1 MEGMIVPQLQRFL
14 TACRRFPWRALFRTL
29 HQRFREDRLGQTAGS
44 LTFTTTIALVPL
56 FTVALAVFTVFPMFG
71 QFQTVLQ
78 RWLVESLIPDSIS
91 RQVLGYL
98 TQFSSKASRL
108 GVVGVLFLLVS
119 AITLVFTIDRTLN
132 AIWRVRARRPWS
144 QRVLLYWA
152 AITLGPLLMGASVV
166 MMSYVVSVSRGVVS
180 AMPGQMRVLLDG
192 LEFLLLIGGVSALY
206 KYVPY
211 VHVPWRHALLGG
223 TLVTLATELARR
235 VLTLYLA
242 SMPAYSTIYGAF
254 ATLPILLIWIYTAWV
269 IVLAGA
275 VLVANLHS
283 LLGGRLR
290 EGDTPGWPFQLA
302 LESMQRLVLARD
314 SRERGVSL
322 EDLAHDLQVDP
333 LDLERVLETLV
344 SLDWVGQLKEEGV
357 RSPRYVVLTQPETT
371 PLLPLM
377 ERLLWSPSPIT
388 PSLWARWQG
397 LTLAEAL

>member
-1 MEGMIVPQLQRFL
+1 MIVPQLQRFL
-14 TACRRFPWRALFRTL
+14 TACRRFPWLTLFRTL

-71 QFQTVLQ
+71 QFQSVLQ
-78 RWLVESLIPDSIS
+78 RWLIESLVPDSIS

-119 AITLVFTIDRTLN
+119 AITLVFTIDRSLN
-132 AIWRVRARRPWS
+132 AIWRVRTRRPWA

-152 AITLGPLLMGASVV
+152 AITLGPLLMAASVV

-180 AMPGQMRVLLDG
+180 AMPSQLHVLLDG

-223 TLVTLATELARR
+223 TLVTLVTELARR
-235 VLTLYLA
+235 LLTLYLA
-242 SMPAYSTIYGAF
+242 SMPTYSTIYGAF

-275 VLVANLHS
+275 VFVANLHS

-290 EGDTPGWPFQLA
+290 QGDTPGWPFQLA
-302 LESMQRLVLARD
+302 LETVQRLVLARD

-322 EDLAHDLQVDP
+322 EDLGHDLQVDP
-333 LDLERVLETLV
+333 LELERVLETLV
-344 SLDWVGQLKEEGV
+344 ALDWVGQLKEEGV
-357 RSPRYVVLTQPETT
+357 RSPRYVLLARPEAT
-371 PLLPLM
+371 PLTPLM
-377 ERLLWSPSPIT
+377 HRLMWTPSAVTPALWS
-388 PSLWARWQG
+388 RWQG
-397 LTLAEAL
+397 LTLADAL

>member
-14 TACRRFPWRALFRTL
+14 TDCRRFPWLTLFRTL

-71 QFQTVLQ
+71 QFQVVLQ
-78 RWLVESLIPDSIS
+78 RWLIESLIPDSIS

-119 AITLVFTIDRTLN
+119 AVTLVFTIDRSLN
-132 AIWRVRARRPWS
+132 AIWRVRTRRPWA

-152 AITLGPLLMGASVV
+152 AITLGPLLMAASVM
-166 MMSYVVSVSRGVVS
+166 MMSYVVSVSRGAVS
-180 AMPGQMRVLLDG
+180 AMPSQWHVLLDG

-223 TLVTLATELARR
+223 TLATLATELARR
-235 VLTLYLA
+235 LLTLYLA

-269 IVLAGA
+269 IILAGA
-275 VLVANLHS
+275 VFVASLHS

-290 EGDTPGWPFQLA
+290 QGDTPGWLFQLA
-302 LESMQRLVLARD
+302 LESVQRLQLARA
-314 SRERGVSL
+314 SQERGVSL
-322 EDLAHDLQVDP
+322 ADLAHDLQVDT
-333 LDLERVLETLV
+333 LALEPVLATLGE
-344 SLDWVGQLKEEGV
+344 LDWVGQLKEDGA
-357 RSPRYVVLTQPETT
+357 RSPRYVLLAQPERT
-371 PLLPLM
+371 PLSPLM
-377 ERLLWSPSPIT
+377 AKLLWSPSAEAPA
-388 PSLWARWQG
+388 LWSRWQG
-397 LTLAEAL
+397 LTLADAL

>member
-1 MEGMIVPQLQRFL
+1 MIVPQLQRFL
-14 TACRRFPWRALFRTL
+14 TACRRFPWLTLFRTL

-71 QFQTVLQ
+71 QFQNVLQ
-78 RWLVESLIPDSIS
+78 RWLIESLVPDSIS

-119 AITLVFTIDRTLN
+119 AITLVFTIDRSLN
-132 AIWRVRARRPWS
+132 AIWRVRTRRPWA

-152 AITLGPLLMGASVV
+152 AITLGPLLMAASVV

-180 AMPGQMRVLLDG
+180 AMPSQLHVLLDG

-223 TLVTLATELARR
+223 TLVTLVTELARR
-235 VLTLYLA
+235 LLTLYLA

-275 VLVANLHS
+275 VFVANLHS

-290 EGDTPGWPFQLA
+290 QGDTPGWPFQLA
-302 LESMQRLVLARD
+302 LETLQRLVLARD

-322 EDLAHDLQVDP
+322 EDLGHDLQVDP
-333 LDLERVLETLV
+333 LDLERVLATLV
-344 SLDWVGQLKEEGV
+344 DLDWVGQLKEEGV
-357 RSPRYVVLTQPETT
+357 RSPRYVLLARPEAT
-371 PLLPLM
+371 PLAPLM
-377 ERLLWSPSPIT
+377 HRLMWSPSAVT
-388 PSLWARWQG
+388 PALWTRWQG
-397 LTLAEAL
+397 LTLADAL

>member
-1 MEGMIVPQLQRFL
+1 MIVPQLQRFL
-14 TACRRFPWRALFRTL
+14 TACRRFPWLTLFRTL

-71 QFQTVLQ
+71 QFQNVLQ
-78 RWLVESLIPDSIS
+78 RWLIESLVPDSIS

-119 AITLVFTIDRTLN
+119 AITLVFTIDRSLN
-132 AIWRVRARRPWS
+132 AIWRVRTRRPWA

-152 AITLGPLLMGASVV
+152 AITLGPLLMAASVM
-166 MMSYVVSVSRGVVS
+166 MMSYVVSVSRGVVN
-180 AMPGQMRVLLDG
+180 AMPSQLHVLLDG

-223 TLVTLATELARR
+223 TLVTLVTELARR
-235 VLTLYLA
+235 LLTLYLA

-275 VLVANLHS
+275 VFVANLHS

-290 EGDTPGWPFQLA
+290 QGDTPGWPFQLA
-302 LESMQRLVLARD
+302 LETVQRLVLARD

-322 EDLAHDLQVDP
+322 EDLGHDLQVDP

-344 SLDWVGQLKEEGV
+344 DLDWVGQLKEEGV
-357 RSPRYVVLTQPETT
+357 RSPRYVLLARPEAT
-371 PLLPLM
+371 PLAPLM
-377 ERLLWSPSPIT
+377 HRLMWSPSAVT
-388 PSLWARWQG
+388 PALWSRWQG
-397 LTLAEAL
+397 LTLADAL

>member
-1 MEGMIVPQLQRFL
+1 MIVPQLQRFL
-14 TACRRFPWRALFRTL
+14 TACRRFPWLTLFRTL

-71 QFQTVLQ
+71 QFQNVLQ
-78 RWLVESLIPDSIS
+78 RWLIESLVPDSIS

-119 AITLVFTIDRTLN
+119 AITLVFTIDRSLN
-132 AIWRVRARRPWS
+132 AIWRVRTRRPWA

-152 AITLGPLLMGASVV
+152 AITLGPLLMAASVM

-180 AMPGQMRVLLDG
+180 AMPSQLHVLLDG

-223 TLVTLATELARR
+223 TLVTLVTELARR
-235 VLTLYLA
+235 LLTLYLA

-275 VLVANLHS
+275 VFVANLHS

-290 EGDTPGWPFQLA
+290 QGDTPGWPFQLA
-302 LESMQRLVLARD
+302 LETVQRLVLARD

-322 EDLAHDLQVDP
+322 EDLGHDLQVDP
-333 LDLERVLETLV
+333 LDLERVLASLV
-344 SLDWVGQLKEEGV
+344 DL
-357 RSPRYVVLTQPETT
+357 
-371 PLLPLM
+371 
-377 ERLLWSPSPIT
+377 
-388 PSLWARWQG
+388 
-397 LTLAEAL
+397 

>member
-14 TACRRFPWRALFRTL
+14 TACRRFPWLALFRTL

-71 QFQTVLQ
+71 QFQSVLQ
-78 RWLVESLIPDSIS
+78 RWLIESLVPDSIS

-108 GVVGVLFLLVS
+108 GVVGVLFLLAS
-119 AITLVFTIDRTLN
+119 AVTLVFTIDRSLN
-132 AIWRVRARRPWS
+132 AIWRVRARRPWA

-180 AMPGQMRVLLDG
+180 AMPGQLRVVLDS

-223 TLVTLATELARR
+223 TMVTLVTELARR
-235 VLTLYLA
+235 LLTLYLA

-275 VLVANLHS
+275 VLVANLPR

-290 EGDTPGWPFQLA
+290 LGDTPGWPFQLA
-302 LESMQRLVLARD
+302 LESLQRLVLARD
-314 SRERGVSL
+314 SQERGVSL
-322 EDLAHDLQVDP
+322 EDLGHDLQVDP
-333 LDLERVLETLV
+333 LDLERVLESLV
-344 SLDWVGQLKEEGV
+344 ELDWVGQLKEEGV
-357 RSPRYVVLTQPETT
+357 RAPRYVLLVRPEST
-371 PLLPLM
+371 PLAPLM
-377 ERLLWSPSPIT
+377 QRLLWSPGAVT
-388 PSLWARWQG
+388 PALWSRWQG
-397 LTLAEAL
+397 LRLAEAL

>member
-1 MEGMIVPQLQRFL
+1 MIVPQVQRFL
-14 TACRRFPWRALFRTL
+14 TACRRFPWLTLFRTL

-71 QFQTVLQ
+71 QFQNVLQ
-78 RWLVESLIPDSIS
+78 RWLIESLVPDSIS

-119 AITLVFTIDRTLN
+119 AITLVFTIDRSLN
-132 AIWRVRARRPWS
+132 AIWRVRTRRPWA

-152 AITLGPLLMGASVV
+152 AITLGPLLMAASVM

-180 AMPGQMRVLLDG
+180 AMPSQLHVLLDG

-223 TLVTLATELARR
+223 TLVTLVTELARR
-235 VLTLYLA
+235 LLTLYLA

-275 VLVANLHS
+275 VFVANLPS

-290 EGDTPGWPFQLA
+290 QGDTPGWPFQLA
-302 LESMQRLVLARD
+302 LETVQRLVLARD

-322 EDLAHDLQVDP
+322 EDLGHDLQVDP
-333 LDLERVLETLV
+333 LDLERVLATLV
-344 SLDWVGQLKEEGV
+344 DLDWVGQLKEEGV
-357 RSPRYVVLTQPETT
+357 RSPRYVLLARPEAT
-371 PLLPLM
+371 PLAPLM
-377 ERLLWSPSPIT
+377 HRLMWTPSAVTPALWS
-388 PSLWARWQG
+388 RWQG
-397 LTLAEAL
+397 LTLADAL

>member
-1 MEGMIVPQLQRFL
+1 MIVPQLQRFL
-14 TACRRFPWRALFRTL
+14 TACRRFPWLTLFRTL

-71 QFQTVLQ
+71 QFQNVLQ
-78 RWLVESLIPDSIS
+78 RWLIESLVPDSIS

-119 AITLVFTIDRTLN
+119 AITLVFTIDRSLN
-132 AIWRVRARRPWS
+132 AIWRVRTRRPWA

-152 AITLGPLLMGASVV
+152 AITLGPLLMAASVM

-180 AMPGQMRVLLDG
+180 AMPSQLHVLLDG

-223 TLVTLATELARR
+223 TLVTLVTELARR
-235 VLTLYLA
+235 LLTLYLA

-275 VLVANLHS
+275 VFVANLPS
-283 LLGGRLR
+283 LMGGRLR
-290 EGDTPGWPFQLA
+290 QGDTPGWPFQLA
-302 LESMQRLVLARD
+302 LETVQRLVLARD

-322 EDLAHDLQVDP
+322 EDLGHDLQVDP
-333 LDLERVLETLV
+333 LELERVMETLV
-344 SLDWVGQLKEEGV
+344 DLDWVGQLKEEGV
-357 RSPRYVVLTQPETT
+357 RSPRYVLLARPEAT
-371 PLLPLM
+371 PLAPLM
-377 ERLLWSPSPIT
+377 HRLMWSPSAVT
-388 PSLWARWQG
+388 PALWSRWQG
-397 LTLAEAL
+397 LTLADAL

>member
-1 MEGMIVPQLQRFL
+1 MIVPQVQRFL
-14 TACRRFPWRALFRTL
+14 TACRRFPWLTLFRTL

-71 QFQTVLQ
+71 QFQNVLQ
-78 RWLVESLIPDSIS
+78 RWLIESLVPDSIS

-119 AITLVFTIDRTLN
+119 AITLVFTIDRSLN
-132 AIWRVRARRPWS
+132 AIWRVRTRRPWA

-152 AITLGPLLMGASVV
+152 AITLGPLLMAASVM

-180 AMPGQMRVLLDG
+180 AMPSQLHVLLDG

-223 TLVTLATELARR
+223 TLVTLVTELARR
-235 VLTLYLA
+235 LLTLYLA

-275 VLVANLHS
+275 VFVANLPS

-290 EGDTPGWPFQLA
+290 QGDTPGWPFQLA
-302 LESMQRLVLARD
+302 LEMVQRLVLARD

-322 EDLAHDLQVDP
+322 EDLGHDLQVDP
-333 LDLERVLETLV
+333 LDLERVLATLV
-344 SLDWVGQLKEEGV
+344 DLDWVGQLKEEGV
-357 RSPRYVVLTQPETT
+357 RSPRYVLLARPEAT
-371 PLLPLM
+371 PLAPLM
-377 ERLLWSPSPIT
+377 HRLMWTPSAVTPALWS
-388 PSLWARWQG
+388 RWQG
-397 LTLAEAL
+397 LTLADAL

>member
-1 MEGMIVPQLQRFL
+1 MIVPQLQRFL
-14 TACRRFPWRALFRTL
+14 TACRRFPWLTLFRTL

-71 QFQTVLQ
+71 QFQNVLQ
-78 RWLVESLIPDSIS
+78 RWLIESLVPDSIS

-119 AITLVFTIDRTLN
+119 AITLVFTIDRSLN
-132 AIWRVRARRPWS
+132 AIWRVRTRRPWA

-152 AITLGPLLMGASVV
+152 AITLGPLLMAASVM

-180 AMPGQMRVLLDG
+180 AMPSQLHVLLDG

-223 TLVTLATELARR
+223 TLVTLVTELARR
-235 VLTLYLA
+235 LLTLYLA

-275 VLVANLHS
+275 VFVANLHS

-290 EGDTPGWPFQLA
+290 QGDTPGWPFQLA
-302 LESMQRLVLARD
+302 LETLQRLVLARD

-322 EDLAHDLQVDP
+322 EDLGHDLQVDP

-344 SLDWVGQLKEEGV
+344 ELDWVGQLKEEGV
-357 RSPRYVVLTQPETT
+357 RSPRYVLLARPEAT
-371 PLLPLM
+371 PLAPLM
-377 ERLLWSPSPIT
+377 HRLMWSPSAVT
-388 PSLWARWQG
+388 PALWTRWQG
-397 LTLAEAL
+397 LTLADAL

>member
-1 MEGMIVPQLQRFL
+1 MIVPQVQRFL
-14 TACRRFPWRALFRTL
+14 TACRRFPWLTLFRTL

-71 QFQTVLQ
+71 QFQNVLQ
-78 RWLVESLIPDSIS
+78 RWLIESLVPDSIS

-119 AITLVFTIDRTLN
+119 AITLVFTIDRSLN
-132 AIWRVRARRPWS
+132 AIWRVRTRRPWA

-152 AITLGPLLMGASVV
+152 AITLGPLLMAASVM

-180 AMPGQMRVLLDG
+180 AMPSQLHVLLDG

-223 TLVTLATELARR
+223 TLVTLVTELARR
-235 VLTLYLA
+235 LLTLYLA
-242 SMPAYSTIYGAF
+242 SVPAYSTIYGAF

-275 VLVANLHS
+275 VFVANLPS

-290 EGDTPGWPFQLA
+290 QGDTPGWPFQLA
-302 LESMQRLVLARD
+302 LETVQRLVLARD

-322 EDLAHDLQVDP
+322 EDLGHDLQVDP
-333 LDLERVLETLV
+333 LDLERVLASLV
-344 SLDWVGQLKEEGV
+344 DLDWVGQLKEEGV
-357 RSPRYVVLTQPETT
+357 RSPRYVLLARPEAT
-371 PLLPLM
+371 PLAPLM
-377 ERLLWSPSPIT
+377 HRLMWTPSAVTPALWS
-388 PSLWARWQG
+388 RWQG
-397 LTLAEAL
+397 LTLADAL

>member
-1 MEGMIVPQLQRFL
+1 MIVPQLQRFL
-14 TACRRFPWRALFRTL
+14 TACRRFPWLTLLRTL

-78 RWLVESLIPDSIS
+78 RWLIESLVPDSIS

-119 AITLVFTIDRTLN
+119 AITLVFTIDRSLN
-132 AIWRVRARRPWS
+132 AIWRVRTRRPWA

-152 AITLGPLLMGASVV
+152 AITLGPLLMAASVV

-180 AMPGQMRVLLDG
+180 AMPSQLHVLLDG

-223 TLVTLATELARR
+223 TLVTLVTELARR
-235 VLTLYLA
+235 LLTLYLA
-242 SMPAYSTIYGAF
+242 SMPTYSTIYGAF

-275 VLVANLHS
+275 VFVANLHS

-290 EGDTPGWPFQLA
+290 QGDTPGWPFQLA
-302 LESMQRLVLARD
+302 LETVQRLVLARD

-322 EDLAHDLQVDP
+322 EDLGHDLQVDP
-333 LDLERVLETLV
+333 LELERVLETLV
-344 SLDWVGQLKEEGV
+344 ALDWVGQLKEEGV
-357 RSPRYVVLTQPETT
+357 RSPRYVLLARPEAT
-371 PLLPLM
+371 PLTPLM
-377 ERLLWSPSPIT
+377 HRLMWTPSAVTPALWS
-388 PSLWARWQG
+388 RWQG
-397 LTLAEAL
+397 LTLADAL

>member
-1 MEGMIVPQLQRFL
+1 MIVPQLQRFL
-14 TACRRFPWRALFRTL
+14 TACRRFPWLTLFRTL

-71 QFQTVLQ
+71 QFQNVLQ
-78 RWLVESLIPDSIS
+78 RWLIESLVPDSIS

-119 AITLVFTIDRTLN
+119 AITLVFTIDRSLN
-132 AIWRVRARRPWS
+132 AIWRVRTRRPWA

-152 AITLGPLLMGASVV
+152 AITLGPLLMAASVM

-180 AMPGQMRVLLDG
+180 AMPSQLHVLLDG

-223 TLVTLATELARR
+223 TLVTLVTELARR
-235 VLTLYLA
+235 LLTLYLA

-275 VLVANLHS
+275 VFVANLPS
-283 LLGGRLR
+283 LMGGRLR
-290 EGDTPGWPFQLA
+290 QGDTPGWPFQLA
-302 LESMQRLVLARD
+302 LETVQRLVLARD

-322 EDLAHDLQVDP
+322 EDLGHDLQVDP
-333 LDLERVLETLV
+333 LDLERVLATLV
-344 SLDWVGQLKEEGV
+344 DLDWVGQLKEEGV
-357 RSPRYVVLTQPETT
+357 RSPRYVLLARPEAT
-371 PLLPLM
+371 PLAPLM
-377 ERLLWSPSPIT
+377 HRLMWTPSAVTPALWS
-388 PSLWARWQG
+388 RWQG
-397 LTLAEAL
+397 LTLADAL

>member
-1 MEGMIVPQLQRFL
+1 MIVPQVQRFL
-14 TACRRFPWRALFRTL
+14 PACRRFPWLTLFRTL

-71 QFQTVLQ
+71 QFQNVLQ
-78 RWLVESLIPDSIS
+78 RWLIESLVPDSIS

-119 AITLVFTIDRTLN
+119 AITLVFTIDRSLN
-132 AIWRVRARRPWS
+132 AIWRVRTRRPWA

-152 AITLGPLLMGASVV
+152 AITLGPLLMAASVM

-180 AMPGQMRVLLDG
+180 AMPSQLHVLLDG

-223 TLVTLATELARR
+223 TLVTLVTELARR
-235 VLTLYLA
+235 LLTLYLA

-275 VLVANLHS
+275 VFVANLPS
-283 LLGGRLR
+283 LLGGGLR
-290 EGDTPGWPFQLA
+290 QGDTPGWPFQLA
-302 LESMQRLVLARD
+302 LETVQRLVLARD

-322 EDLAHDLQVDP
+322 EDLGHDLQVDP
-333 LDLERVLETLV
+333 LDLERVLATLV
-344 SLDWVGQLKEEGV
+344 DLDWVGQLKEEGV
-357 RSPRYVVLTQPETT
+357 RSPRYVLLARPEAT
-371 PLLPLM
+371 PLAPLM
-377 ERLLWSPSPIT
+377 HRLMWTPSAVTPALWS
-388 PSLWARWQG
+388 RWQG
-397 LTLAEAL
+397 LTLADAL

>member
-1 MEGMIVPQLQRFL
+1 MIVPQVQRFL
-14 TACRRFPWRALFRTL
+14 TACRRFPWLTLFRTL

-71 QFQTVLQ
+71 QFQSVLQ
-78 RWLVESLIPDSIS
+78 RWLIESLVPDSIS

-119 AITLVFTIDRTLN
+119 AITLVFTIDRSLN
-132 AIWRVRARRPWS
+132 AIWRVRTRRPWA
-144 QRVLLYWA
+144 QRAMLYWA
-152 AITLGPLLMGASVV
+152 AITLGPLLMAASVM
-166 MMSYVVSVSRGVVS
+166 MMSYVVSVSRGMVS
-180 AMPGQMRVLLDG
+180 AMPSQLHVLLDG

-223 TLVTLATELARR
+223 TLVTLVTELARR
-235 VLTLYLA
+235 LLTLYLA

-275 VLVANLHS
+275 VFVANLPS

-290 EGDTPGWPFQLA
+290 QGDTPGWPFQLA
-302 LESMQRLVLARD
+302 LETVQRLVLARD

-322 EDLAHDLQVDP
+322 EDLGHDLQVDP

-344 SLDWVGQLKEEGV
+344 DLDWVGQLKEEGV
-357 RSPRYVVLTQPETT
+357 RSPRYVLLARPEAT
-371 PLLPLM
+371 PLAPLM
-377 ERLLWSPSPIT
+377 HRLMWAPSAVTPALWS
-388 PSLWARWQG
+388 RWQG
-397 LTLAEAL
+397 LTLADAL

>member
-1 MEGMIVPQLQRFL
+1 MIVPQVQRFL
-14 TACRRFPWRALFRTL
+14 TACRRFPWLTLFRTL

-71 QFQTVLQ
+71 QFQNVLQ
-78 RWLVESLIPDSIS
+78 RWLIESLVPDSIS

-119 AITLVFTIDRTLN
+119 AITLVFTIDRSLN
-132 AIWRVRARRPWS
+132 AIWRVRTRRPWA

-152 AITLGPLLMGASVV
+152 AITLGPLLMAASVM

-180 AMPGQMRVLLDG
+180 AMPSQLHVLLDG

-223 TLVTLATELARR
+223 TLVTLVTELARR
-235 VLTLYLA
+235 LLTLYLA

-275 VLVANLHS
+275 VFVANLPS

-290 EGDTPGWPFQLA
+290 QGHAGLAVSVGAGDGATLGPGPRQPRARCQSGRFGPRLA
-302 LESMQRLVLARD
+302 GRPARPGAGAGNLGGPGLGGPT
-314 SRERGVSL
+314 ERGGCA
-322 EDLAHDLQVDP
+322 LA
-333 LDLERVLETLV
+333 
-344 SLDWVGQLKEEGV
+344 
-357 RSPRYVVLTQPETT
+357 
-371 PLLPLM
+371 
-377 ERLLWSPSPIT
+377 
-388 PSLWARWQG
+388 
-397 LTLAEAL
+397 ALCSAGTA

>member
-1 MEGMIVPQLQRFL
+1 MIVPQVQRFL
-14 TACRRFPWRALFRTL
+14 TACRRFPWLTLFRTL

-71 QFQTVLQ
+71 QFQNVLQ
-78 RWLVESLIPDSIS
+78 RWLIESLVPDSIA

-119 AITLVFTIDRTLN
+119 AITLVFTIDRSLN
-132 AIWRVRARRPWS
+132 AIWRVRTRRPWA

-152 AITLGPLLMGASVV
+152 AITLGPLLMAASVM

-180 AMPGQMRVLLDG
+180 AMPSQLHVLLDG

-223 TLVTLATELARR
+223 TLVTLVTELARR
-235 VLTLYLA
+235 LLTLYLA

-275 VLVANLHS
+275 VFVANLPS

-290 EGDTPGWPFQLA
+290 QGDTPGWPFQLA
-302 LESMQRLVLARD
+302 LETVQRLVLARD

-322 EDLAHDLQVDP
+322 EDLGHDLQVDP
-333 LDLERVLETLV
+333 LDLERVLASLV
-344 SLDWVGQLKEEGV
+344 DLDWVGQLKEEGV
-357 RSPRYVVLTQPETT
+357 RSPRYVLLARPEAT
-371 PLLPLM
+371 PLAPLM
-377 ERLLWSPSPIT
+377 HRLMWSPSAVT
-388 PSLWARWQG
+388 PALWSRWQG
-397 LTLAEAL
+397 LTLADAL

>member
-1 MEGMIVPQLQRFL
+1 MIVPQLQRFL
-14 TACRRFPWRALFRTL
+14 TACRRFPWLTLFRTL

-71 QFQTVLQ
+71 QFQNVLQ
-78 RWLVESLIPDSIS
+78 RWLIESLVPDSIS

-119 AITLVFTIDRTLN
+119 AITLVFTIDRSLN
-132 AIWRVRARRPWS
+132 AIWRVRTRRPWA

-152 AITLGPLLMGASVV
+152 AITLGPLLMAASVV

-180 AMPGQMRVLLDG
+180 AMPSQLHVLLDG

-223 TLVTLATELARR
+223 TLVTLVTELARR
-235 VLTLYLA
+235 LLTLYLA

-275 VLVANLHS
+275 VFVANLHS

-290 EGDTPGWPFQLA
+290 QGDTPGWPFQLA
-302 LESMQRLVLARD
+302 LETVQRLVLARD

-322 EDLAHDLQVDP
+322 EDLGHDLQVDP

-344 SLDWVGQLKEEGV
+344 ELDWVGQLKEEGV
-357 RSPRYVVLTQPETT
+357 RSPRYVLLARPEAT
-371 PLLPLM
+371 PLAPLM
-377 ERLLWSPSPIT
+377 HRLMWSPSAVT
-388 PSLWARWQG
+388 PALWTRWQG
-397 LTLAEAL
+397 LTLADAL

>member
-1 MEGMIVPQLQRFL
+1 MIVPQVQRFL
-14 TACRRFPWRALFRTL
+14 TACRRFPWLTLFRTL

-78 RWLVESLIPDSIS
+78 RWLIESLVPDSIS

-119 AITLVFTIDRTLN
+119 AITLVFTIDRSLN
-132 AIWRVRARRPWS
+132 AIWRVRTRRPWA

-152 AITLGPLLMGASVV
+152 AITLGPLLMAASVV

-180 AMPGQMRVLLDG
+180 AMPSQLHVLLDG

-223 TLVTLATELARR
+223 TLVTLVTELARR
-235 VLTLYLA
+235 LLTLYLA

-275 VLVANLHS
+275 VFVANLHS

-290 EGDTPGWPFQLA
+290 QGDTPGWPFQLA
-302 LESMQRLVLARD
+302 LETVQRLVLARD

-322 EDLAHDLQVDP
+322 EDLGHDLQVDP

-344 SLDWVGQLKEEGV
+344 DLDWVGQLKEEGV
-357 RSPRYVVLTQPETT
+357 RSPRYVLLARPEAT
-371 PLLPLM
+371 PLAPLM
-377 ERLLWSPSPIT
+377 HRLMWSPSAVT
-388 PSLWARWQG
+388 PALWSRWQG
-397 LTLAEAL
+397 LTLADAL

>member
-1 MEGMIVPQLQRFL
+1 MIVPHLQRFL
-14 TACRRFPWRALFRTL
+14 TACRRFPWLTLLRTL

-56 FTVALAVFTVFPMFG
+56 FTVAQAVFTVFPMFG

-78 RWLVESLIPDSIS
+78 RWLIESLVPDSIS

-108 GVVGVLFLLVS
+108 GVVGVIFLLVS
-119 AITLVFTIDRTLN
+119 AITLVFTIDRSLN
-132 AIWRVRARRPWS
+132 AIWRVRTRRPWA

-152 AITLGPLLMGASVV
+152 AITLGPLLMAASVV

-180 AMPGQMRVLLDG
+180 AMPSQLHVLLDG

-223 TLVTLATELARR
+223 TLVTLVTELARR
-235 VLTLYLA
+235 LLTLYLA
-242 SMPAYSTIYGAF
+242 SMPAYATIYGAF

-275 VLVANLHS
+275 VFVANLHS
-283 LLGGRLR
+283 LLGGRMR
-290 EGDTPGWPFQLA
+290 QGDTPGWPFQLA
-302 LESMQRLVLARD
+302 LETVQRLVLARD

-322 EDLAHDLQVDP
+322 EDLGHDLRVDP
-333 LDLERVLETLV
+333 LELEHVMGTLV
-344 SLDWVGQLKEEGV
+344 ALDWVGQLKEEGV
-357 RSPRYVVLTQPETT
+357 RSPRYVLLARPEAT
-371 PLLPLM
+371 PLTPLM
-377 ERLLWSPSPIT
+377 HKLMWSPSAVT
-388 PSLWARWQG
+388 PALWSRWQG
-397 LTLAEAL
+397 LTLQDAL

>member
-1 MEGMIVPQLQRFL
+1 MIVPQLQRFL
-14 TACRRFPWRALFRTL
+14 TACRRFPWLTLFRTL

-71 QFQTVLQ
+71 QFQNVLQ
-78 RWLVESLIPDSIS
+78 RWLIESLVPDSIS

-119 AITLVFTIDRTLN
+119 AITLVFTIDRSLN
-132 AIWRVRARRPWS
+132 AIWRVRTRRPWA

-152 AITLGPLLMGASVV
+152 AITLGPLLMAASVM

-180 AMPGQMRVLLDG
+180 AMPSQLHVLLDG

-223 TLVTLATELARR
+223 TLVTLVTELARR
-235 VLTLYLA
+235 LLTLYLA

-275 VLVANLHS
+275 VFVANLPS
-283 LLGGRLR
+283 LMGGRLR
-290 EGDTPGWPFQLA
+290 QGDTPGWPFQLA
-302 LESMQRLVLARD
+302 LETVQRLVLARD

-322 EDLAHDLQVDP
+322 EDLGHDLQVDP
-333 LDLERVLETLV
+333 LDLERVLASLV
-344 SLDWVGQLKEEGV
+344 DLDWVGQLKEEGV
-357 RSPRYVVLTQPETT
+357 RSPRYVLLARPEAT
-371 PLLPLM
+371 PLAPLM
-377 ERLLWSPSPIT
+377 HRLMWSPSAVT
-388 PSLWARWQG
+388 PALWSRWQG
-397 LTLAEAL
+397 LTLADAL

>member
-1 MEGMIVPQLQRFL
+1 MIVPQLQRFL
-14 TACRRFPWRALFRTL
+14 TACRRFPWLTLFRTL

-71 QFQTVLQ
+71 QFQNVLQ
-78 RWLVESLIPDSIS
+78 RWLIESLVPDSIS

-119 AITLVFTIDRTLN
+119 AITLVFTIDRSLN
-132 AIWRVRARRPWS
+132 AIWRVRTRRPWA

-152 AITLGPLLMGASVV
+152 AITLGPLLMAASVV

-180 AMPGQMRVLLDG
+180 AMPSQLHVLLDG

-223 TLVTLATELARR
+223 TLVTLVTELARR
-235 VLTLYLA
+235 LLTLYLA

-275 VLVANLHS
+275 VFVANLHS

-290 EGDTPGWPFQLA
+290 QGDTPGWPFQLA
-302 LESMQRLVLARD
+302 LETLQRLVLARD

-322 EDLAHDLQVDP
+322 EDLGHDLQVDP

-344 SLDWVGQLKEEGV
+344 ELDWVGQLKEEGV
-357 RSPRYVVLTQPETT
+357 RSPRYVLLARPEAT
-371 PLLPLM
+371 PLAPLM
-377 ERLLWSPSPIT
+377 HRLMWSPSAVT
-388 PSLWARWQG
+388 PALWTRWQG
-397 LTLAEAL
+397 LTLADAL

>member
-1 MEGMIVPQLQRFL
+1 MIVPQLQRFL
-14 TACRRFPWRALFRTL
+14 TACRRFPWLGLFRTL

-71 QFQTVLQ
+71 QFQNVLQ
-78 RWLVESLIPDSIS
+78 RWLIESLVPDSIS

-119 AITLVFTIDRTLN
+119 AITLVFTIDRSLN
-132 AIWRVRARRPWS
+132 AIWRVRTRRPWA

-152 AITLGPLLMGASVV
+152 AITLGPLLMAASVM

-180 AMPGQMRVLLDG
+180 AMPSQLHVLLDG

-223 TLVTLATELARR
+223 TLVTLVTELARR
-235 VLTLYLA
+235 LLTLYLA

-275 VLVANLHS
+275 VFVANLPS
-283 LLGGRLR
+283 LMGGRLR
-290 EGDTPGWPFQLA
+290 QGDTPGWPFQLA
-302 LESMQRLVLARD
+302 LETVQRLVLARD

-322 EDLAHDLQVDP
+322 EDLGHDLQVDP
-333 LDLERVLETLV
+333 LDLERVLASLV
-344 SLDWVGQLKEEGV
+344 DLDWVGQLKEEGV
-357 RSPRYVVLTQPETT
+357 RSPRYVLLARPEAT
-371 PLLPLM
+371 PLAPLM
-377 ERLLWSPSPIT
+377 HRLMWAPSAVTPALWS
-388 PSLWARWQG
+388 RWQG
-397 LTLAEAL
+397 LTLADAL